1 MLGLVEPSG
10 CRLSREELTDYMSLL
25 CRSKLN
31 CCLQFALEYRIMEYK
46 VKIIMDLNMLKNL

>member
-10 CRLSREELTDYMSLL
+10 CRLSREELTNYMSLL

-31 CCLQFALEYRIMEYK
+31 WIILSLVSDVSIIFISLIEYYFWF
-46 VKIIMDLNMLKNL
+46 D